1 MRRWLVS
8 VLLAGLLGIAVGCS
22 SAGKGLAEPAQQTAA
37 RQAIRPETEPEK
49 PGERARPPAAAV
61 ERIPAEWVPAIQEVV
76 TLHLSLGLPV
86 PLEEAPQPLYTSHP
100 HHRATIAYLLDVL
113 ADAHLAPGEISMP
126 SRAPTLQV
134 ALQNGASVS
143 ARLAYDCTPFTSE
156 TGHGYTCRQ
165 APGEVILRT
174 LQDREVRLANPRLAN
189 WLTEGWKT
197 DIHRGP
203 VEDLDKET
211 ALEIAR
217 RVDPKAKWQAT
228 FYAEYPVESK
238 GGTLVRRAWL
248 VEAEH
253 ASGSK
258 TRLVIDA
265 QSGEVLRMGQLES
278 LE

>member
-1 MRRWLVS
+1 MRRWLVPM
-8 VLLAGLLGIAVGCS
+8 LLAGLLVFTAGCS
-22 SAGKGLAEPAQQTAA
+22 SPREGPDEPARKTAA
-37 RQAIRPETEPEK
+37 RQAARPGAEADR
-49 PGERARPPAAAV
+49 PGEEARPPSAAV
-61 ERIPAEWVPAIQEVV
+61 EHIPAEWVPAIQEVV
-76 TLHLSLGLPV
+76 TVHLSLGLPV

-100 HHRATIAYLLDVL
+100 HHRATIAFLLDML
-113 ADAHLAPGEISMP
+113 ADAHLAPGEISPP

-134 ALQNGASVS
+134 ALQSGASAS

-174 LQDREVRLANPRLAN
+174 LQGREVRMANPRLAF
-189 WLTEGWKT
+189 WLTEGWKA

-203 VEDLDKET
+203 TPDMDKET

-217 RVDPKAKWQAT
+217 QVDPKAAWQAT
-228 FYAEYPVESK
+228 FYEEYPVESK
-238 GGTLVRRAWL
+238 GGTEVRRAWL
-248 VEAEH
+248 VEAERPT
-253 ASGSK
+253 GSK

-265 QSGEVLRMGQLES
+265 LSGEVLRLVQLES